1 MITTKSLSNFLI
13 VSALLGLTAC
23 GGGSKSSSSTST
35 TTSSTNSTAATSSS
49 TSSTASSIAAT
60 AVTYPTHEVAADYVW
75 ETATETKITFYD
87 TSIVAVGAG
96 ATVDKT
102 KVTITAGG
110 NYRFNGT
117 LLNGQIYVNTTSK
130 DTVRLIFDGI
140 NITNT
145 TTAPVMVESAEKVVV
160 VLAGTT
166 KNYLTDPATYV
177 YATGVDEPN
186 AALFSKANLSITG
199 TGSLSVDANSNDGIT
214 GKDGLVIHSGTIT
227 VDAIDDGI
235 RGKDYLAIK
244 NGTFTI
250 TSGGDALKA
259 DNEDANTGIVD
270 IAGGKFTLTA
280 NAGDAISGES
290 AVQITGG
297 DFTIKAGANG
307 SSTTVTST
315 SNSMKGIKATANLSI
330 FDGTFTINSADD
342 SLHANGNVQI
352 NGGIFAIT
360 SGDDGA
366 HADNTLTINGGN
378 INVSKSYEG
387 LEGATININGGTTR
401 VTTSDDGVNVASTGT
416 NLLNITGGYL
426 YVNSSGDG
434 LDANGSIKMSGG
446 TVIVSGPTANNN
458 GPLDYD
464 GSFTI
469 SGGTL
474 IAAGSSG
481 MAQAPGTA
489 STQNSVKVTFTSSQT
504 ANKIVR
510 IQTADSTELVTFAPA
525 KTYSSFVFSSP
536 NLTTGIAYDLYQAGA
551 STATAVDGLYTG
563 GTYSGGTKATS
574 FTPSSKVTNVTK

>member
-1 MITTKSLSNFLI
+1 
-13 VSALLGLTAC
+13 
-23 GGGSKSSSSTST
+23 
-35 TTSSTNSTAATSSS
+35 
-49 TSSTASSIAAT
+49 
-60 AVTYPTHEVAADYVW
+60 VTYPTHEVVADYTW
-75 ETATETKITFYD
+75 DTATETKITFYD

-96 ATVDKT
+96 VTVDKT
-102 KVTITAGG
+102 KITITAGG
-110 NYRFNGT
+110 NFRFNGT
-117 LLNGQIYVNTTSK
+117 LLDGQIYVNTTSK

-166 KNYLTDPATYV
+166 KNYLTDPVTYV

-199 TGSLSVDANSNDGIT
+199 TGSLIVDANSNDGIT

-250 TSGGDALKA
+250 ATSGDALKA

-280 NAGDAISGES
+280 NAGDGISGES

-297 DFTIKAGANG
+297 DFTIKAGTNG

-330 FDGTFTINSADD
+330 FDGTFNINSADD
-342 SLHANGNVQI
+342 SLHANANVQI
-352 NGGIFAIT
+352 NGGIFSIS

-366 HADNTLTINGGN
+366 HADNTLTINGGS

-426 YVNSSGDG
+426 YVNSNGDG
-434 LDANGSIKMSGG
+434 LDANGSIQMSGG

-458 GPLDYD
+458 ASLDYD
-464 GSFTI
+464 RTFTI
-469 SGGTL
+469 TGGTL
-474 IAAGSSG
+474 LAAGSSG
-481 MAQAPGTA
+481 LAQAPGTA
-489 STQNSVKVTFTSSQT
+489 ATQSSVKVTFSSSQ
-504 ANKIVR
+504 AAAKIVR
-510 IQTADSTELVTFAPA
+510 IQTADGTELVTFAPA

-536 NLTTGIAYDLYQAGA
+536 SLTTGTTYDLYQAGT
-551 STATAVDGLYTG
+551 STATPVDGLYTG